1 MSGYLTSL
9 IALVT
14 IISLV
19 IIILP
24 NGTMKR
30 VSCVALSI
38 IISFTLLLPI
48 INFVTDKN
56 LTDYNIQSG
65 FDDETYYQE
74 ELYNFLIKKSLKE
87 DEIDIVSVK
96 CELENNVIKKIGI
109 KLDKIGITTQ
119 DEHTLII
126 VKVKEILFKK
136 FNVQKEN
143 IYFYE

>member
-1 MSGYLTSL
+1 
-9 IALVT
+9 
-14 IISLV
+14 
-19 IIILP
+19 
-24 NGTMKR
+24 
-30 VSCVALSI
+30 VALSI

-48 INFVTDKN
+48 GYFVTDKN
-56 LTDYNIQSG
+56 IINSNLQ
-65 FDDETYYQE
+65 FDLESELYYQE
-74 ELYNFLIKKSLKE
+74 ELYNFLLKKTLEEEQIAVEK
-87 DEIDIVSVK
+87 VK
-96 CELENNVIKKIGI
+96 CELENNLIKKIGV

>member
-1 MSGYLTSL
+1 MSEYLTSL

-48 INFVTDKN
+48 VNFVTDKN
-56 LTDYNIQSG
+56 IINSNLQFNLES
-65 FDDETYYQE
+65 ELYYQE
-74 ELYNFLIKKSLKE
+74 ELYNFLLKKSLKE
-87 DEIDIVSVK
+87 DQIPVEKVK
-96 CELENNVIKKIGI
+96 CELENNLIKKIGI